1 MKIEYT
7 LKDNECG
14 LTLKTI
20 LKDRLYVSNILR
32 YNLIKYNK
40 VTVNQKLVHLSDKL
54 DVNDTISVI
63 LDSITDVNSSTL
75 SFSDKF
81 DSIND
86 LTSLNILY
94 EDEYLLIVNKK
105 SNMPSHPSCNNYKNT
120 LSNIVHTY
128 LKKQNIDTI
137 HLITRLDKNT
147 SGICIFAKHKYIQ
160 ELFIRK
166 KEQIKLVK
174 KYLAIVYGTDIED
187 HGIIKKNIIRD
198 ENSIIL
204 RRTCDD
210 TTGDFAKTEY
220 YTISRNYKDNYS
232 VLEIILHTGR
242 THQIRVHMSSINHP
256 LLGDDL
262 YRNKCTE
269 NEIRK
274 LISRQALHAYEIT
287 LNHPI
292 TNATIKIKAPIPDDI
307 KKLI

>member
-7 LKDNECG
+7 LKDSECG

-32 YNLIKYNK
+32 YNLVKYNK
-40 VTVNQKLVHLSDKL
+40 VTVNQKPAHLFDKL
-54 DVNDTISVI
+54 DAKDTVSII
-63 LDSITDVNSSTL
+63 LDDLTDINSSML
-75 SFSDKF
+75 SFNDKF
-81 DSIND
+81 SSLDVIS
-86 LTSLNILY
+86 SLNILY
-94 EDEYLLIVNKK
+94 EDECLLIVNKP
-105 SNMPSHPSCNNYKNT
+105 SNMPSHPSCNNYTNT

-128 LKKQNIDTI
+128 LKKQNINTI

-166 KEQIKLVK
+166 KEQINLVK
-174 KYLAIVYGTDIED
+174 KYLALVYGTDLED
-187 HGIIKKNIIRD
+187 HGIIEKNITRD

-204 RRTCDD
+204 RKTCDD
-210 TTGDFAKTEY
+210 AMGDFAKTEY
-220 YTISRNYKDNYS
+220 YTVSRNYKNNYS
-232 VLEIILHTGR
+232 LLKIILHTGR

-262 YRNKCTE
+262 YKNNCTE
-269 NEIRK
+269 KEIKR

-292 TNATIKIKAPIPDDI
+292 TNSIIRIKAPIPDDI
-307 KKLI
+307 NKLI